1 MIKMFN
7 EILKKNK
14 NLFKNSKIIFLVIGI
29 CICLILLYMVNT
41 SSKAVFNTTST
52 GVEKQYEASEFET
65 LLSQINGAGR
75 TNAYI
80 NHDKDTGEVKGVIIV
95 SQGAEDLKVKIML
108 TNAAST
114 ALNISVDKIEVF
126 EMQKGD

>member
-1 MIKMFN
+1 MLTEIFN
-7 EILKKNK
+7 KNK
-14 NLFKNSKIIFLVIGI
+14 GLFKNSKVIFLVIGI
-29 CICLILLYMVNT
+29 CICLVLLFMVNT
-41 SSKAVFNTTST
+41 GSKAVFNSDLKK
-52 GVEKQYEASEFET
+52 VEKKYEATEFEV

-95 SQGAEDLKVKIML
+95 SEGAEDLKVKIML

-114 ALNISVDKIEVF
+114 ALNISADKIEVF
-126 EMQKGD
+126 EMKKGD

>member
-1 MIKMFN
+1 
-7 EILKKNK
+7 
-14 NLFKNSKIIFLVIGI
+14 
-29 CICLILLYMVNT
+29 MVNT
-41 SSKAVFNTTST
+41 SSKAVFNS
-52 GVEKQYEASEFET
+52 GFEKVEEGYNATEFET

-80 NHDKDTGEVKGVIIV
+80 NHDKDTGEVKGVIKV
-95 SQGAEDLKVKIML
+95 SEGAEDLKVKIML